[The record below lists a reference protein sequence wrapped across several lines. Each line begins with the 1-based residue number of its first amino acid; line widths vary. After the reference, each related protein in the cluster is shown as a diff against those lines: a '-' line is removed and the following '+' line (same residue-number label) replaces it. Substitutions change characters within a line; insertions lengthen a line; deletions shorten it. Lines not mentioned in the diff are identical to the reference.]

1 MKRQIYTGETM
12 SHKDFMAFA
21 APLIRQIEIK
31 DRQEGIQAFLEK
43 RPANFSGT

>member
-1 MKRQIYTGETM
+1 
-12 SHKDFMAFA
+12 MAFA
-21 APLIRQIEIK
+21 APLITQIEIK